1 MPVLQVGVWLIPRIC
16 DTSGAFHAAE
26 CTFHTGMRLKQ
37 GYIYISSL
45 QCQNKLIIKNIKRNE
60 IRLYQ
65 HINKAGCFI
74 GAKKDN
80 CRASC
85 IK

>member
-37 GYIYISSL
+37 GYIYIIFAVSK
-45 QCQNKLIIKNIKRNE
+45 Q
-60 IRLYQ
+60 
-65 HINKAGCFI
+65 INHQKH
-74 GAKKDN
+74 KTQ
-80 CRASC
+80 
-85 IK
+85 